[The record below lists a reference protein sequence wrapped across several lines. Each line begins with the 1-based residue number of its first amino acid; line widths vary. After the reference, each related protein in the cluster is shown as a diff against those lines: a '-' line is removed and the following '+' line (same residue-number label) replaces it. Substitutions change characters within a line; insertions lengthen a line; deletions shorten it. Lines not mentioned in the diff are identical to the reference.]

1 MSDVPRPLAELPITA
16 SLPWLAGPQQAL
28 EESIARDRL
37 THAVLIQ
44 VSPGQGGEWLAR
56 WAAARLYCAAATDSL
71 PCGECLNCRRVASG
85 EQPDLTIVQ
94 PIEGSKEIRIDQVR
108 DLTSQLALTS
118 HAGGRKVV
126 IITPA
131 DKLNRAAANAL
142 LKTLE
147 EPTCG
152 SLLLLVTGEPSR
164 LPATV
169 QSRCTRLIA
178 RRPARAELV
187 DWLSA
192 QRPGTT
198 DWKAVL
204 EVLGDEPMVALGAQ
218 SSILEALRRE
228 THRAL
233 ETAARGGLDPVE
245 TAELWGKEA
254 YAERLACIESWLLSR
269 LRDWASG
276 RAAITPRAWFEAL
289 DETREARQWADTP
302 INKPLV
308 FERLLWRLGSLAS
321 AQRNRSQPTSGVN
334 RGP

>member
-1 MSDVPRPLAELPITA
+1 
-16 SLPWLAGPQQAL
+16 
-28 EESIARDRL
+28 
-37 THAVLIQ
+37 
-44 VSPGQGGEWLAR
+44 
-56 WAAARLYCAAATDSL
+56 
-71 PCGECLNCRRVASG
+71 VASG

-94 PIEGSKEIRIDQVR
+94 PIEGSKEVRIDQVR